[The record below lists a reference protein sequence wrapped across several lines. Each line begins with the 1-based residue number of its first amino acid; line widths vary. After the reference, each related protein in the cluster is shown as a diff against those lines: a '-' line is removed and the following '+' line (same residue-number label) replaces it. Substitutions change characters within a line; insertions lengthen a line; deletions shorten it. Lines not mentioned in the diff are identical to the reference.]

1 LAAAGSEVLPE
12 IHEHYKIVRKITDHD
27 MYSYDFALPLI
38 TLYSLYS
45 GRTNRLADWL
55 RQSPMKQ
62 FTTLDTHDGIG
73 VVDTKDLLSQE
84 ETDFTTEE
92 MYKVGA
98 NVKKIFSSAAY
109 NNLDIYQ
116 INTTYYSALGN
127 NDAAYLLARATQIF
141 APGIPQVYYVG
152 LLAGEND
159 LELLESTKEGRNI
172 NRHYYDL
179 EEIAETVKRPVV
191 SNLFDLLRFRNTSSA
206 FDLDGEIK
214 VENNGDNDLIIT
226 RTSAD
231 GQTTAV
237 LTADFATKQF
247 KVTENDKEIFNTQA

>member
-1 LAAAGSEVLPE
+1 
-12 IHEHYKIVRKITDHD
+12 
-27 MYSYDFALPLI
+27 
-38 TLYSLYS
+38 
-45 GRTNRLADWL
+45 
-55 RQSPMKQ
+55 
-62 FTTLDTHDGIG
+62 
-73 VVDTKDLLSQE
+73 LL
-84 ETDFTTEE
+84 
-92 MYKVGA
+92 V
-98 NVKKIFSSAAY
+98 
-109 NNLDIYQ
+109 
-116 INTTYYSALGN
+116 
-127 NDAAYLLARATQIF
+127 
-141 APGIPQVYYVG
+141 
-152 LLAGEND
+152 GEND

-214 VENNGDNDLIIT
+214 VENNGDNDLTIT